1 MAFKV
6 EADFKRNRLHF
17 TVPENITKKNLD
29 RFYTELRFCVCD
41 LNPNFDVVADFSK
54 CSLMYLDSTG
64 TLNSVMRYLVA
75 KRIRE
80 KVRVVSDN
88 LFCKQLK
95 NFTSRE
101 RIYEPT
107 YVTSVQEAEHH
118 LENNQRRNGLRIY
131 LKERTAQCLVDGTE
145 MGGPIINMS
154 TSGCAMEQGEEVLS
168 LTGEGAM
175 LSFALRDSNSIE
187 QGFEIRSEIVR
198 SEKGMIA
205 MKFLDLDED
214 RKDILWNCLLNEAGI
229 TSV

>member
-1 MAFKV
+1 MAYQV
-6 EADFKRNRLHF
+6 EADFKRNRLLF
-17 TVPENITKKNLD
+17 TVLENITKKNLD

-41 LNPNFDVVADFSK
+41 LSPNFDVVADFSK

-131 LKERTAQCLVDGTE
+131 LKERTAQCLVDSTE
-145 MGGPIINMS
+145 IRGRIVNMS
-154 TSGCAMEQGEEVLS
+154 ISGCSMEHRGEQLP
-168 LTGEGAM
+168 LTGEGAL
-175 LSFALRDSNSIE
+175 LSFALREGDSIE
-187 QGFEIRSEIVR
+187 QGFRIRSEIVR

-214 RKDILWNCLLNEAGI
+214 RKDTLWNCLLNEAGI
-229 TSV
+229 SPV